1 MKNGQKLVRLLLL
14 APIAGIAAGASAALQ
29 AGEFLKF
36 SPVPSNVAYALVLLV
51 GLSVGLLVR
60 GVQEGLLTS
69 VLITIIGTIT
79 LFLAIYLPN
88 VEIVATAP
96 ELILRSVWWGALSI
110 FFLTIIGIVVGRILS
125 GE

>member
-1 MKNGQKLVRLLLL
+1 MKFIRWLLITLS
-14 APIAGIAAGASAALQ
+14 AGIAGGASSALLS
-29 AGEFLKF
+29 EELINF
-36 SPVPSNVAYALVLLV
+36 SLVPDGIAYALIVLV
-51 GLSVGLLVR
+51 GLSVGFLVKK
-60 GVQEGLLTS
+60 VQEGLLMALS
-69 VLITIIGTIT
+69 VTLVSTIA

-96 ELILRSVWWGALSI
+96 ELILRSVWWGALST